1 MNAARPISSEEF
13 KSFRSELYQLRK
25 DSSREDMSYQV
36 KLDEDPSRVPL
47 NISMNL
53 SKVQG
58 FLERTAVI
66 LNRAILATAY
76 WKAIVDKV
84 ELKWDAE
91 FNRSM
96 VDPVTAK
103 AASNAE
109 GRKAFASVQAS
120 EAVVKLYRWE
130 TKDEKGTV
138 LPARYEDQL
147 SQVKS
152 NYVDSMAFKDEIENI
167 WKVLETAGTALAV
180 QQKNSVYSRSL
191 QGSGREEVNA

>member
-1 MNAARPISSEEF
+1 MNAARPISAEEY

-25 DSSREDMSYQV
+25 DSSREDMAYNV
-36 KLDEDPSRVPL
+36 KLDEDPSRTPL

-76 WKAIVDKV
+76 WKSIVDKV

-91 FNRSM
+91 FNRAM
-96 VDPVTAK
+96 VDPVTTK

-109 GRKAFASVQAS
+109 GRKAFASVKAS
-120 EAVVKLYRWE
+120 EEVVKLYKWMG
-130 TKDEKGTV
+130 KDEGGNPI
-138 LPARYEDQL
+138 PARYEDQL
-147 SQVKS
+147 SQIKT
-152 NYVDSMAFKDEIENI
+152 NYVDALSFKDEIENI
-167 WKVLETAGTALAV
+167 WKVLETAGTSLAV

-191 QGSGREEVNA
+191 QGSGREEVAA